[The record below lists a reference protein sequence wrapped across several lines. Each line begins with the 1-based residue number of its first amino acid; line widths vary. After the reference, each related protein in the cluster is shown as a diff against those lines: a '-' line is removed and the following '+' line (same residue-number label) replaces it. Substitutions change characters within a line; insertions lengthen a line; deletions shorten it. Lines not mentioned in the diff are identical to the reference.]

1 MNNFSVCTYN
11 VGSRIDDYFQLC
23 RHLDPSLSFKNSE
36 EEEAFRSKYDV
47 VQNRTAELLTNK
59 AEVYCLQEVFNEERP
74 LIQSLKEK
82 AFEIIHLEG
91 LAYFDT
97 AIALD
102 KDRFKDITNHSFDV
116 QITTHFKKDVAI
128 ATATDV
134 LTGQRITFVS
144 AHAPGFDFTKEVSD
158 KDAAEGDFYCRAII
172 NKLSEIGNSTIHVIG
187 ADMNANPEK
196 WDPRFRVFSNQGF
209 QLNRKNSATNVNPK
223 DSTEQEREIDF
234 IFTKTSSSNWQ
245 KTKSIFFSTIQFET
259 AIKDENSIGWNIDDN
274 ASDHLPIFIGISAKI
289 SVSKICL
296 LWNAT
301 CSCFRAQQLQTT

>member
-47 VQNRTAELLTNK
+47 TQNRTAELLTNK
-59 AEVYCLQEVFNEERP
+59 AEVYCLQEVVSEERP

-91 LAYFDT
+91 LPFFDT

-116 QITTHFKKDVAI
+116 QITKRFKKDVAI

-158 KDAAEGDFYCRAII
+158 KDAAEGDFYCRAIL
-172 NKLSEIGNSTIHVIG
+172 NKLSEIGNSTLHVIG

-196 WDPRFRVFSNQGF
+196 WDPRFRVFYNQGF

-223 DSTEQEREIDF
+223 DSKEKEREIDF

-245 KTKSIFFSTIQFET
+245 KIKSIFFSIIQFET
-259 AIKDENSIGWNIDDN
+259 AIKNENSIGWNIDDN

-289 SVSKICL
+289 SVSKICR
-296 LWNAT
+296 LWNEM
-301 CSCFRAQQLQTT
+301 CSYFRVQRLQTT